1 MPLKI
6 DPASAIADNRE
17 VMRTRHP
24 DFAGDHFEPFLD
36 RPPAYRLTM
45 ACPPPKRFWLDPDRI
60 NSELRPERMC
70 WYHHYSTQRED
81 FLRVS
86 SCGLR
91 MSLRFGEAR
100 PTPWAWT

>member
-17 VMRTRHP
+17 AMRTQHP
-24 DFAGDHFEPFLD
+24 DSAGDHFEPFLD
-36 RPPAYRLTM
+36 RLPAYRLTM

-70 WYHHYSTQRED
+70 RYHHYSTERED
-81 FLRVS
+81 CLRVS
-86 SCGLR
+86 SGGLR
-91 MSLRFGEAR
+91 MFWRSGEPP
-100 PTPWAWT
+100 PTPRA